1 MGEPAMNTVDCH
13 AHVFDP
19 TRFAFAE
26 NSAYIPVAHEIGTA
40 EDFLAV
46 LDAHGLS
53 HGLLVNPTSGYG
65 TDNRCMLDAI
75 AHSNGRLQGIA
86 KLSPG
91 VSASDLADLAA
102 GGIVGARFDLIG
114 DGLAAL
120 LDPPAIKLL
129 QRIGALG
136 WIAEVQ
142 CEGDQFA
149 KVKSLLDASGASVIV
164 DHCGRPDV
172 TQGLA
177 QPGFQA
183 LLAFGR
189 AGRGAVKLSGPFR
202 FSRTGPPY
210 RDVDPYVAALIDAF
224 TPERCVWGS
233 DWPFLRIPARID
245 YGPVLDCLTRWLPDE
260 RERRCVLWD
269 TPARLFGF
277 R

>member
-1 MGEPAMNTVDCH
+1 MNAIDCH

-19 TRFAFAE
+19 TGFPFAE

-46 LDAHGLS
+46 LDTHGLS

-86 KLSPG
+86 KVSPG
-91 VSASDLADLAA
+91 VSASELADLAA

-120 LDPPAIKLL
+120 LDPPALKLL
-129 QRIGALG
+129 KRIGALG

-149 KVKSLLDASGASVIV
+149 KVKSVLEASGASVIV
-164 DHCGRPDV
+164 DHCGRPDL

-189 AGRGAVKLSGPFR
+189 TGRGAIKLSGPFR

-210 RDVDPYVAALIDAF
+210 RDVDPYIAALIDAF
-224 TPERCVWGS
+224 TPKRCVWGS

-245 YGPVLDCLTRWLPDE
+245 YSPVLDYLTRWLPEE

>member
-1 MGEPAMNTVDCH
+1 MNAVDCH
-13 AHVFDP
+13 AHVFAP
-19 TRFAFAE
+19 QRFAFAE
-26 NSAYIPVAHEIGTA
+26 NSSYLPAPHEIGAA

-75 AHSNGRLQGIA
+75 AHANGRLRGIA
-86 KLSPG
+86 RLRPD
-91 VSASDLADLAA
+91 VSASELASLAA

-114 DGLAAL
+114 DGLEAL
-120 LDPPAIKLL
+120 LDPHATKLL
-129 QRIGALG
+129 ERIVALG

-142 CEGDQFA
+142 CEGDQFVH
-149 KVKSLLDASGASVIV
+149 VKSVLEAGGASVVV
-164 DHCGRPDV
+164 DHCGRPDA
-172 TQGLA
+172 TQGLG

-189 AGRGAVKLSGPFR
+189 AGHAVVKLSGPFR

-210 RDVDPYVAALIDAF
+210 RDADPYVAALIDAF

-245 YGPVLDCLTRWLPDE
+245 YGPVLECLTRWLPDE
-260 RERRCVLWD
+260 RERRRVLWD

>member
-1 MGEPAMNTVDCH
+1 MKAVDCH

-26 NSAYIPVAHEIGTA
+26 NSAYVPAPHEIGTGA
-40 EDFLAV
+40 NFLGV
-46 LDAHGLS
+46 LDAQGLS

-65 TDNRCMLDAI
+65 ADNRCMLDAI
-75 AHSNGRLQGIA
+75 AQSNGRLKGIA
-86 KLSPG
+86 KLNPD

-102 GGIVGARFDLIG
+102 RGIVGARFDLIG

-120 LDPPAIKLL
+120 LDPRATDLL
-129 QRIGALG
+129 QRMVALG

-149 KVKSLLDASGASVIV
+149 QVKNVLEASGAAVVV

-177 QPGFQA
+177 QPGFAA

-189 AGRGAVKLSGPFR
+189 AGCATVKLSGPFR

-210 RDVDPYVAALIDAF
+210 LDVDPYVAALIEAF

-233 DWPFLRIPARID
+233 DWPFLRISARID
-245 YGPVLDCLTRWLPDE
+245 YGPVLECLTRWLPDE
-260 RERRCVLWD
+260 RPRRSVLWD

-277 R
+277 G

>member
-1 MGEPAMNTVDCH
+1 MNAVDCH

-19 TRFAFAE
+19 RRFAFAQ
-26 NSAYIPVAHEIGTA
+26 NSAYVPASHEIGTVA
-40 EDFLAV
+40 DFLAV

-65 TDNRCMLDAI
+65 IDNRCMLDAI
-75 AHSNGRLQGIA
+75 AQSNGRLKGIV

-91 VSASDLADLAA
+91 VSASEIADLAA
-102 GGIVGARFDLIG
+102 RGIIGVRFDLIG

-120 LDPPAIKLL
+120 LDPAATKLL
-129 QRIGALG
+129 QQIHSLG

-149 KVKSLLDASGASVIV
+149 QVKGTLEASGVAVIV
-164 DHCGRPDV
+164 DHCGRPDA

-183 LLAFGR
+183 LLAFGSSER
-189 AGRGAVKLSGPFR
+189 AAVKLSGPFR

-210 RDVDPYVAALIDAF
+210 RDADPYVAALIEAF

-245 YGPVLDCLTRWLPDE
+245 YGPVLECLTRWLPDE
-260 RERRCVLWD
+260 RQRRRVLWD

-277 R
+277 GSFTRG